1 MQNPLRKPLVHGLAA
16 ATIALGVTTMP
27 ANAAEKFIFA
37 HAMNTDHVF
46 HALSE
51 RFIAEVGE
59 DAGVSIAYHP
69 GGDLG
74 DWVSLFEQSMQG
86 VVPMTL
92 TWVPPATAT

>member
-1 MQNPLRKPLVHGLAA
+1 MQNPLRKLLLHGLAA

-51 RFIAEVGE
+51 RSSPRWERTPESRSPITRAVISETGCRCSSSPCRASFR
-59 DAGVSIAYHP
+59 
-69 GGDLG
+69 
-74 DWVSLFEQSMQG
+74 
-86 VVPMTL
+86 
-92 TWVPPATAT
+92 